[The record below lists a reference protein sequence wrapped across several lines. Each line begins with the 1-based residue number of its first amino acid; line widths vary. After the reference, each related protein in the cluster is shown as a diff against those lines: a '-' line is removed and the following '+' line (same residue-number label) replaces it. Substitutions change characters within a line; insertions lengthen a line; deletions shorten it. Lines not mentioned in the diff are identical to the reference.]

1 MDESRGGRL
10 LRPVRP
16 LRRHGLLTWAALATA
31 LLMNTLAR
39 RLEWA
44 AAAIA
49 VLGAIVTSPILYY
62 IFVVPYMA
70 HALVFAAAAALIW
83 RLVRAHER
91 PAAGSW
97 LLVGAIAGL
106 LFLVRWQ
113 AAVGL
118 ALVLSVGVTDV
129 CRRRIAMVSLVVF
142 ARDWGRWGSGAGDR
156 RAHPVRERLGHEW
169 VGNDAFGGRRFDV
182 VVPFAALGLA
192 SLIERHRR
200 APLVLPALYLLAAA
214 FWNTG
219 LIRLYRLRIITEAA
233 LFERVATAQARQF
246 RREAEDM
253 GAAIAKNRGR
263 PMVATTAHGPSTD
276 GPSSHAL
283 ASSSLW
289 KAPCRTCER
298 P

>member
-1 MDESRGGRL
+1 ESGHRAPRNAVDADGPPAEPLCHRLRPPLEPILSPGSRLRPRPPCLRMDESRGGRL

-62 IFVVPYMA
+62 IFVVPDMA

-169 VGNDAFGGRRFDV
+169 VGNDACGGRRFDRSV
-182 VVPFAALGLA
+182 
-192 SLIERHRR
+192 
-200 APLVLPALYLLAAA
+200 
-214 FWNTG
+214 
-219 LIRLYRLRIITEAA
+219 
-233 LFERVATAQARQF
+233 
-246 RREAEDM
+246 
-253 GAAIAKNRGR
+253 
-263 PMVATTAHGPSTD
+263 
-276 GPSSHAL
+276 
-283 ASSSLW
+283 
-289 KAPCRTCER
+289 
-298 P
+298 